1 MIGVRRVDLLPV
13 PLFQYELAFFD
24 HSLEAFMTDSR
35 TVTAWDLLTMVLWSA
50 LFGIG
55 LVPEL
60 AFHTL
65 RGFAG
70 VTSSGSLVNSSSA
83 ITLGFA
89 IYVSLF
95 VLRQCKAAGLAP
107 INAQGRAVQAALWS
121 LIAFL
126 EIPTR
131 SPIFGT
137 QTLLGIL
144 WNSPDLPDLKLK
156 LIIWAV
162 GFCKLVA
169 WSYLYSL
176 MFRFHVLGNRDAF
189 NGIRMIVPAR
199 HHEVHSEQSEPIS
212 TDEPDE
218 SPSSE

>member
-1 MIGVRRVDLLPV
+1 
-13 PLFQYELAFFD
+13 
-24 HSLEAFMTDSR
+24 MTDSR

-50 LFGIG
+50 LFGVG

-60 AFHTL
+60 AFHTI

-70 VTSSGSLVNSSSA
+70 VSSSGSLVNSSST

-95 VLRQCKAAGLAP
+95 VLRQCKAAGLEQ

-144 WNSPDLPDLKLK
+144 WESPSLPSLELKAV
-156 LIIWAV
+156 IWAV
-162 GFCKLVA
+162 GFCKLIA

-189 NGIRMIVPAR
+189 NGIRLIVPAR
-199 HHEVHSEQSEPIS
+199 HDKANSEQPEPIS
-212 TDEPDE
+212 TENSDE
-218 SPSSE
+218 SPSSK